1 MIVLKVSPAPMAAS
15 LAAGLFD
22 TIYTAHIWF
31 GGDSAFLRAMMIAIV
46 LGDLL
51 PGRHPEHWEWCRA
64 LS

>member
-1 MIVLKVSPAPMAAS
+1 MAAS